1 MNDLAHLPI
10 PILLVATDPELSTS
24 LSQDLELA
32 GFKPHLAESSA
43 DCQRQLQ
50 QSHPALVMIGL
61 APTASLRLCQNLRQ
75 QGVRLPLLLLLEQDS
90 LEERISCLE
99 AGADDY
105 WLKPYRREDFL
116 QLLHLYLQDGPS
128 PQRLLQ
134 FEGLSLDLSS
144 RQAQRNGRVID
155 LTMTEY
161 ELLKFLM
168 EHPRRTLS
176 REEILENVW
185 GNSFDGESNVIE
197 VYIRYLRLKVEEVG
211 AKRLIHT
218 VRGIGYVLREA

>member
-1 MNDLAHLPI
+1 MVLALN
-10 PILLVATDPELSTS
+10 AYSS
-24 LSQDLELA
+24 L
-32 GFKPHLAESSA
+32 K
-43 DCQRQLQ
+43 
-50 QSHPALVMIGL
+50 
-61 APTASLRLCQNLRQ
+61 
-75 QGVRLPLLLLLEQDS
+75 
-90 LEERISCLE
+90 
-99 AGADDY
+99 
-105 WLKPYRREDFL
+105 
-116 QLLHLYLQDGPS
+116 
-128 PQRLLQ
+128 
-134 FEGLSLDLSS
+134 
-144 RQAQRNGRVID
+144 AQRNGRVID

>member
-10 PILLVATDPELSTS
+10 PILLVATDPELSAS
-24 LSQDLELA
+24 LSHDLELA
-32 GFKPHLAESSA
+32 GFKPHLAGSSA
-43 DCQRQLQ
+43 DCQHQLQ
-50 QSHPALVMIGL
+50 HSHPALVMIGL
-61 APTASLRLCQNLRQ
+61 APTASLRLCQNLRR

-90 LEERISCLE
+90 LEDRISCLE

-116 QLLHLYLQDGPS
+116 QFLHLYLQDGPS
-128 PQRLLQ
+128 AQSLLQ

-176 REEILENVW
+176 REEILDNVW
-185 GNSFDGESNVIE
+185 GDSFDGESNVIE
-197 VYIRYLRLKVEEVG
+197 VYIRYLRLKIEEVG